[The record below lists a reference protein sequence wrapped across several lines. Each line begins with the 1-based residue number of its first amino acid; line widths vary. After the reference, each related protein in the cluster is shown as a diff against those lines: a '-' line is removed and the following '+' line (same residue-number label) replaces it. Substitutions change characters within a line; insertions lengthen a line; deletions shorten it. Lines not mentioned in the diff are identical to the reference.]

1 MTFAEI
7 IAAMKQFETTDD
19 YKKFVDGLFTPERV
33 KAFLDT
39 EAGQKAMQPYID
51 KQSAKG
57 LETWKTNNLQGLIDA
72 EIKKRF
78 PDADP
83 KDVKLGEM
91 EAKIAALEKEAA
103 RKELLIKAQ
112 AVATE
117 KKLPVSLVNYFIGE
131 DEKQTTE
138 NIGVLEKAFTEAI
151 SASVDARLKQGNH
164 VPSDDKSAQMDGV
177 TAAFLERNPDIKITD

>member
-83 KDVKLGEM
+83 KDVKLTEM

-112 AVATE
+112 TIATE
-117 KKLPVSLVNYFIGE
+117 KKLPVSLINYFVGD

-138 NIGVLEKAFTEAI
+138 NIGVLEKAFTEAL
-151 SASVDARLKQGNH
+151 SASVDERLKTGNH

-177 TAAFLERNPDIKITD
+177 TAAFLERNPDLKLD

>member
-7 IAAMKQFETTDD
+7 IAAMKQYENSEE
-19 YKKFVDGLFTPERV
+19 YKKFVDSLFTPERV

-57 LETWKTNNLQGLIDA
+57 LETWKTNNLQALIDA
-72 EIKKRF
+72 EIKTRF
-78 PDADP
+78 PEADP
-83 KDVKLGEM
+83 KDTELAKVKAQL
-91 EAKIAALEKEAA
+91 EAMQKESA

-117 KKLPVSLVNYFIGE
+117 KKLPVSLVSYFIGD
-131 DEKQTTE
+131 DEKTTKANLE
-138 NIGVLEKAFTEAI
+138 TLEKVFTEAL
-151 SASVDARLKQGNH
+151 SASVEDRLKQGHIPNG
-164 VPSDDKSAQMDGV
+164 DKNEQMDGV
-177 TAAFLERNPDIKITD
+177 TAAFMARNPGVKLN